1 VSTRLIARQYTHQMP
16 NAIVAIVT
24 GIPTRR

>member
-24 GIPTRR
+24 GSPTRR